1 LKFNSKLVFV
11 AKNSLRIASKNGN
24 FSTKISFSNKNFCE
38 NSDYLAFNVL
48 LIVILG
54 GLQKLTLIDYP
65 GHIAATVFTVGCN
78 FRCPFCHNPELV
90 ISNFQ
95 FPISNF
101 LEGDFFNF
109 LETRQGK
116 LEGVCIT
123 GGEPTIQPDI
133 IDFIRKIKNL
143 GYKVKLDTNGTRPD
157 VLRQLFTEK
166 LLDFV
171 AMDIKSYPGDY
182 NKATNS
188 QVDIERI
195 KLSVDLIKNSG
206 IDYEFRT
213 TAVPGLHE
221 EGDFEK
227 IGKWLE
233 GSKKYVLQAFE
244 DKGKILDPRL
254 TKRINGKK
262 LDLEQIA
269 KKIEKYFGKVEI
281 R

>member
-1 LKFNSKLVFV
+1 M
-11 AKNSLRIASKNGN
+11 
-24 FSTKISFSNKNFCE
+24 
-38 NSDYLAFNVL
+38 
-48 LIVILG
+48 ILG

-65 GHIAATVFTVGCN
+65 GHIAATIFTVGCN

-90 ISNFQ
+90 SSIKYKVSSIF
-95 FPISNF
+95 
-101 LEGDFFNF
+101 EEEFFNL
-109 LETRQGK
+109 LENRKGK

-133 IDFIRKIKNL
+133 QEFIRKIKEL
-143 GYKVKLDTNGTRPD
+143 GYKVKLDTNGARPD
-157 VLRQLFTEK
+157 VLRQLFSEK

-171 AMDIKSYPGDY
+171 AMDIKNMPEKY
-182 NKATNS
+182 NATTNS
-188 QVDIERI
+188 KVDTERI
-195 KLSVDLIKNSG
+195 KLSVDLIRNSG

-221 EGDFEK
+221 IEDFAG

-244 DKGKILDPRL
+244 DKGKILNPRL
-254 TKRINGKK
+254 VKKTKGKR
-262 LDLEQIA
+262 LDLEKIA
-269 KKIEKYFGKVEI
+269 EKIGKYFGKVEI